1 MADQTLAPAAQL
13 AAKGR
18 TPFPGESEAYRAA
31 RRALLAEE
39 IEFRRHM
46 TRLVEQRR
54 ALPDG
59 PVIEKTYRFKDA
71 NGADLGLLDLFGDK
85 DVLVSYFWMFGP
97 QRERPC
103 PMCANWLGAVAGN
116 AADIKQRVALKI
128 LGRSPVARQV
138 AFGLERR
145 WYDLDFVQTVGDDY
159 ARDIGALQDDGAE
172 GPALAVFKRDG
183 DQVRLFWASQMGME
197 MADPGQDPRD
207 APDIAAL
214 WSILDLTPGGRG
226 ADWYPKLSY

>member
-1 MADQTLAPAAQL
+1 MTNRRVIKDCPDDPHRPRRRSRRRFAATAPRHREEARLADQTLAPAAQL

-128 LGRSPVARQV
+128 QDVRA
-138 AFGLERR
+138 
-145 WYDLDFVQTVGDDY
+145 VGDDWRVT
-159 ARDIGALQDDGAE
+159 ARVVVA
-172 GPALAVFKRDG
+172 
-183 DQVRLFWASQMGME
+183 
-197 MADPGQDPRD
+197 
-207 APDIAAL
+207 
-214 WSILDLTPGGRG
+214 
-226 ADWYPKLSY
+226 

>member
-1 MADQTLAPAAQL
+1 MDAQPLIPATQL

-18 TPFPGESEAYRAA
+18 TPFPGASEAYRQA
-31 RRALLAEE
+31 RQALLVEE

-59 PVIEKTYRFKDA
+59 PVIEKDYRFKDA
-71 NGADLGLLDLFGDK
+71 NGAEVGLLDLFDGK
-85 DVLVSYFWMFGP
+85 DALVAYFWMYGP
-97 QRERPC
+97 QRARPC

-128 LGRSPVARQV
+128 LGRSTVERQN
-138 AFGLERR
+138 AFALERGWR
-145 WYDLDFVQTVGDDY
+145 DLDFVQTVGDDY
-159 ARDIGALQDDGAE
+159 ARDLDLINDDGSE
-172 GPALAVFKRDG
+172 NPALTVFKRDG
-183 DQVRLFWASQMGME
+183 GKVRLFWASGMTFD

-207 APDIAAL
+207 APDIASL
-214 WSILDLTPGGRG
+214 WSILDLTPQGRPP
-226 ADWYPKLSY
+226 DWYPKLSY